1 MKLYYAPG
9 ACSLAPHIAAREA
22 GLDIQLE
29 QVDIRGKKT
38 ADGGDYFA
46 INPKGAVPALGL
58 DDGSVLTENA
68 VVLQYIAEQAPGSG
82 LLPPTGSIERWR
94 VLELLNYIATEVH
107 KGFGPLW
114 NPTTP
119 PDVREATVK
128 ALGKKFDFL
137 QQQLGDKPYLAGE
150 TFTIADAYAFA
161 VLSWT
166 GFHNVDFTAWT
177 KLQQYLGRIAER
189 PGALAALRAEGLRP

>member
-22 GLDIQLE
+22 GVSIELAK
-29 QVDIRGKKT
+29 VSFPGK
-38 ADGGDYFA
+38 DVEGEGSFYD
-46 INPKGAVPALGL
+46 INPKGAVPALRL

-68 VVLQYIAEQAPGSG
+68 VVLQYIAEQAPGST
-82 LLPPTGSIERWR
+82 LLPPSGSLERWR
-94 VLELLNYIATEVH
+94 LLELLNYIATEVH

-114 NPTTP
+114 NPSVSP
-119 PDVREATVK
+119 EVRDATIQ

-137 QQQLGDKPYLAGE
+137 EQQLGGNQYLTGDR
-150 TFTIADAYAFA
+150 FTIADAYAFA

-166 GFHNVDFTAWT
+166 RFHKVPFDRWT
-177 KLQQYLGRIAER
+177 KLQALLGRVAAR
-189 PGALAALRAEGLRP
+189 PAVQQALREEGLLQ

>member
-22 GLDIQLE
+22 GLDIQIE
-29 QVDIRGKKT
+29 QVDLRAKKT
-38 ADGGDYFA
+38 AGGGDYFA

-82 LLPPTGSIERWR
+82 LLPPAGSIERWR

-119 PDVREATVK
+119 PEVRESTIKV
-128 ALGKKFDFL
+128 LGKKFDFL
-137 QQQLGDKPYLAGE
+137 QQQLGDRPYLTGE
-150 TFTIADAYAFA
+150 TFSIADAYAFA

-166 GFHNVDFTAWT
+166 GVHKVDFTAWP

>member
-82 LLPPTGSIERWR
+82 LLPATGSIERWR

-166 GFHNVDFTAWT
+166 GFHKVDFTAWT

>member
-22 GLDIQLE
+22 GLDIEFE
-29 QVDIRGKKT
+29 QVDIRAKKT
-38 ADGGDYFA
+38 SDGGDFFA
-46 INPKGAVPALGL
+46 VNPKGAVPALRL
-58 DDGSVLTENA
+58 DDGAVLTENA

-82 LLPPTGSIERWR
+82 LLPPAGSIERWR

-114 NPTTP
+114 NPASSP
-119 PDVREATVK
+119 EVREATIKV
-128 ALGKKFDFL
+128 LGKKFDFL

-150 TFTIADAYAFA
+150 TFTVADAYAFA

-166 GFHNVDFTAWT
+166 GFHKVDFTSWP
-177 KLQQYLGRIAER
+177 KLQQYLARIAER